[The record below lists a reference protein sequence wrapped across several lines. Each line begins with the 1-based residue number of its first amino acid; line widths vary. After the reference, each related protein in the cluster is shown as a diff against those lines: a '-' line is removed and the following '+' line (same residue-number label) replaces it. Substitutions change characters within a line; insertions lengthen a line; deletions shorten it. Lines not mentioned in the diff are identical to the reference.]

1 LPTPPGR
8 GENPR
13 PAGRAEAATEIKEA
27 FMSRFARNATLLSV
41 ALILALSPVA
51 GAFAQDVAID
61 PFREVQDTT
70 PGFMVFDALLVRP
83 LSLFATCVGAATF
96 VVALPVTLVT
106 KQTRQSAEKLMKT
119 PAEYTFTRP
128 LGFFPEN

>member
-1 LPTPPGR
+1 
-8 GENPR
+8 
-13 PAGRAEAATEIKEA
+13 
-27 FMSRFARNATLLSV
+27 MSRFARNATLLLL
-41 ALILALSPVA
+41 ALILALAPVA
-51 GAFAQDVAID
+51 GALAQDVAID

>member
-1 LPTPPGR
+1 
-8 GENPR
+8 
-13 PAGRAEAATEIKEA
+13 
-27 FMSRFARNATLLSV
+27 MSRFARNATLLLL
-41 ALILALSPVA
+41 ALILALTPVA
-51 GAFAQDVAID
+51 GAFAQDVAPEATMD
-61 PFREVQDTT
+61 PFREEQDTT

-83 LSLFATCVGAATF
+83 LSLFATCLGTATF